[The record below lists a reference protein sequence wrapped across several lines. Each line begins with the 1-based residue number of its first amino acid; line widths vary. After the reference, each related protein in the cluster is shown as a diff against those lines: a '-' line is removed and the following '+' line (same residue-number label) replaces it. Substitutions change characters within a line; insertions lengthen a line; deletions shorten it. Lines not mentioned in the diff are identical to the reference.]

1 MNCVEFCGADGA
13 PCGVRG
19 RLFTLLF
26 CCLKNRFARALFS
39 LRRRL
44 TLGLISPSSNSPT
57 WGLTV
62 GGCIF
67 FLPATDSSEWGRR
80 GRTGPAATRRS
91 VRAYLLLFGFLLP
104 RTFFWAPLSWE
115 AWASPLTLSLLR
127 LARWLLPALWT
138 SVSKGKLRPSGSP
151 HLLTCASD
159 GPISLAGNGTPKEYC
174 LVARGIPLE
183 HAKRVRAEGCTR
195 PRMPLL
201 VPVKRRHSAPV
212 RSGTSQNYP
221 TRQENS
227 GGLRDHTPVVRTV
240 ARMGRCSE

>member
-1 MNCVEFCGADGA
+1 MMNCVEFCGADGA

-67 FLPATDSSEWGRR
+67 F
-80 GRTGPAATRRS
+80 
-91 VRAYLLLFGFLLP
+91 LLLFGFLLP